1 MIILYGYI
9 PIRVS
14 RVPRDRTLPKW
25 CDWNIKIG
33 DGHSSFWI
41 LVPLDTSSC

>member
-1 MIILYGYI
+1 MMFLYGDI
-9 PIRVS
+9 AIRVS
-14 RVPRDRTLPKW
+14 RVPWDRTLPKW

>member
-1 MIILYGYI
+1 MIFLYGNI
-9 PIRVS
+9 AIRVS
-14 RVPRDRTLPKW
+14 GVPWDRTLPKW

-41 LVPLDTSSC
+41 LAPLDTSSC